1 MTASQVD
8 SDLAAVQGF
17 NGSQSSLGSHDRAMS
32 TAVSAISKL
41 KGYSNI
47 CPEHQ
52 AHFAKVAEY
61 AGKVASRSGG
71 TLPSEEVNKV
81 KQAAGGLPE
90 HCQSLS

>member
-1 MTASQVD
+1 
-8 SDLAAVQGF
+8 
-17 NGSQSSLGSHDRAMS
+17 MS

-47 CPEHQ
+47 RPEHE

-71 TLPSEEVNKV
+71 TLPIEEVNKV
-81 KQAAGGLPE
+81 KQAAGGLAD
-90 HCQSLS
+90 HCNSLS